1 MTRTQNIAILREK
14 SPLPKDDVYFP
25 VRRRTPWAQ
34 IVQGAVVVALVA
46 WVIAAFV
53 TSGVFDFGT
62 VAKYLI
68 GPQILVG
75 LWNTVSLATLSTAIA
90 LVLGT
95 LVALMRISSNRVL
108 STVASAYVFIFRG
121 TPMLVQLLIWFYAIP
136 RMVGTVHLGIPF
148 TDVVL
153 VHEPASTFF
162 TPFVAGLF
170 ALSLAETGYMA
181 EVIRSGILGVDQ
193 GQRDAAKA
201 LGVRKSRITVQIV
214 LAQAI
219 RIVMPATANQYIMMI
234 KNTSLAYTIGY
245 MEILLTVSRIYYSN
259 FKYLE
264 LLLVAAFWYLVLT
277 ALITVLQQV
286 LERKFPAR

>member
-1 MTRTQNIAILREK
+1 MTRTEALARM
-14 SPLPKDDVYFP
+14 PDVYFP

-34 IVQGAVVVALVA
+34 IIQGAVVAILVV

-53 TSGVFDFGT
+53 ASGVFDFAT
-62 VAKYLI
+62 VARYLL
-68 GPQILVG
+68 GPQLFTGI
-75 LWNTVSLATLSTAIA
+75 WNTITLATLSTAVA

-108 STVASAYVFIFRG
+108 STAASVYVFVFRG

-136 RMVGTVHLGIPF
+136 RMVGTVRMGIPF
-148 TDVVL
+148 TDIVFVN
-153 VHEPASTFF
+153 EQASTFF

-181 EVIRSGILGVDQ
+181 EVIRSGIMGVDQ

-201 LGVRKSRITVQIV
+201 LGVRASRVTFQIV
-214 LAQAI
+214 LAQAF
-219 RIVMPATANQYIMMI
+219 RIVLPATANQYIMMI

-277 ALITVLQQV
+277 ALITVLQQF
-286 LERKFPAR
+286 LERRFPAR

>member
-1 MTRTQNIAILREK
+1 MTRTETLAQTPE
-14 SPLPKDDVYFP
+14 VYFP
-25 VRRRTPWAQ
+25 VRHKTPWGQ
-34 IVQGAVVVALVA
+34 ILQGGIVIVLVVWIVG
-46 WVIAAFV
+46 AFV
-53 TSGVFDFGT
+53 ASGVFDFAT

-68 GPQILVG
+68 GPQILMGV
-75 LWNTVSLATLSTAIA
+75 WNTLTLATLSTAIA

-95 LVALMRISSNRVL
+95 IVALMRISSNRVL
-108 STVASAYVFIFRG
+108 STAASVYVFIFRG

-136 RMVGTVHLGIPF
+136 RMVGQVTIGIPF
-148 TDVVL
+148 TDIVWVDQ
-153 VHEPASTFF
+153 PASTFF

-181 EVIRSGILGVDQ
+181 EVIRSGILGVDA

-201 LGVRKSRITVQIV
+201 LGVPKSKVTIQIV

-245 MEILLTVSRIYYSN
+245 MEILLTVSRIYYTN

-277 ALITVLQQV
+277 AVITALQHV
-286 LERKFPAR
+286 LERRFPAR

>member
-1 MTRTQNIAILREK
+1 MTRTEALAQTPE
-14 SPLPKDDVYFP
+14 VYFP
-25 VRRRTPWAQ
+25 VRHRTPWGQ
-34 IVQGAVVVALVA
+34 IIQGAVVVLIVL
-46 WVIAAFV
+46 WIVGAFV
-53 TSGVFDFGT
+53 ASGVFDFGT
-62 VAKYLI
+62 VAQYLI

-75 LWNTVSLATLSTAIA
+75 VWNTLTLATLSTAIA

-95 LVALMRISSNRVL
+95 LVALMRISNNRVL
-108 STVASAYVFIFRG
+108 AAAASAYVFVFRG

-136 RMVGTVHLGIPF
+136 RMVGQVTIGIPF
-148 TDVVL
+148 TDVVW
-153 VHEPASTFF
+153 VDEPASSFF
-162 TPFVAGLF
+162 TPFVAGLL

-201 LGVRKSRITVQIV
+201 LGVTRIKITTQIV

-219 RIVMPATANQYIMMI
+219 RIVLPAMGNQYIMMI

-245 MEILLTVSRIYYSN
+245 MEILLTVSRIYYAN

-277 ALITVLQQV
+277 AVITAFQHV
-286 LERKFPAR
+286 LERRFPAR